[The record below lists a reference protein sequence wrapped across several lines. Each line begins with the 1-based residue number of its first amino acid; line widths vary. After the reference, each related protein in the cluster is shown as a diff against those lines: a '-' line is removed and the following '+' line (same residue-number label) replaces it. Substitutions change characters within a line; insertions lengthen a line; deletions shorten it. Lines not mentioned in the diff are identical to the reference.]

1 VPSLWRPLTKS
12 EQGFLRAISVQR
24 STRAPF
30 IPINKIDMADKQIWF
45 TALRRNF
52 PDLQVWT
59 LTFRGNLCSFMTYVH
74 CKFTSLKGSSV
85 RGTKATGLYKHC
97 RYFVNMTHY
106 DVEFRCLLLEN
117 LDNVAQLLPGAYVSE
132 LHITERRAAVP
143 VQQNAHPSA
152 SGQSAVTPTSS
163 VHYDADQVTTFALP
177 RIPFAAF
184 NYPRVSPPVQTAD
197 EQLRCD
203 LTDNESWGTADSDPS
218 ALPEEN
224 SFHPRHWCELRNEA
238 APRTPQ
244 PSSGRTA
251 MHVSGAHSNAYPFWS
266 QHPHGWPGP
275 CRSRD
280 TWHPAA
286 ASTPPNY
293 LQAESATSRE
303 VLRRQDSEGDLLCGE
318 FSEPSGDWGPMLK
331 ATELRNGMDALG
343 LSHATW

>member
-1 VPSLWRPLTKS
+1 
-12 EQGFLRAISVQR
+12 
-24 STRAPF
+24 
-30 IPINKIDMADKQIWF
+30 MADRQIWF

-132 LHITERRAAVP
+132 LHITERRGAVP

-152 SGQSAVTPTSS
+152 SGQSAVTPSSS
-163 VHYDADQVTTFALP
+163 VHYDADPVTTFALP

-203 LTDNESWGTADSDPS
+203 LTDNESWGTADPILRLCLRKTASTGDTGAS
-218 ALPEEN
+218 SVTKLLLG
-224 SFHPRHWCELRNEA
+224 PRSSRRVVPPCMC
-238 APRTPQ
+238 PVVTPMC
-244 PSSGRTA
+244 TL
-251 MHVSGAHSNAYPFWS
+251 SGASTLT
-266 QHPHGWPGP
+266 GGPGHADPATRGIQRPLLLRPTTCKQRVPPRGRYCVARTVRATFSVESSPSLPATGVP
-275 CRSRD
+275 C
-280 TWHPAA
+280 
-286 ASTPPNY
+286 
-293 LQAESATSRE
+293 
-303 VLRRQDSEGDLLCGE
+303 
-318 FSEPSGDWGPMLK
+318 
-331 ATELRNGMDALG
+331 
-343 LSHATW
+343 